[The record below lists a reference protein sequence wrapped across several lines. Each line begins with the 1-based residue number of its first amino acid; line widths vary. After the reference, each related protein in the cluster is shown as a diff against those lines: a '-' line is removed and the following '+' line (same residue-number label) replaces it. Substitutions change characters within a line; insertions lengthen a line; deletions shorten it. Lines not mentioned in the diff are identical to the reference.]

1 MAQAKLVSTA
11 ILQYYD
17 TKLKSWVG
25 TQITGAVAALGDV
38 LTLKGRVDDKT
49 APNAITNP
57 KDGDV
62 YLVGAEGASEFE
74 EYYYYGSAWEFM
86 GTTAMSLYGYVDE
99 KSLYKGEDGSGT
111 TAAPAAGTILA
122 PIVAAATALTARV
135 AANEDAITAI
145 NKADTGI
152 LAQAKKYTD
161 DEVKKVSDKVTA
173 NTTNIQTNTD
183 AIAAINNETTGILAQ
198 AKTYADSKSTDLSTK
213 VTANEDAIKS
223 INDETTGILALSK
236 KYTGDEV
243 KKVDD
248 KVTANTTA
256 IAAINNETTGAV
268 ATSKSYTDTELG
280 KVSTK
285 VTANT
290 DAITAINDTETGAVA
305 TAKSYTDTKVAE
317 VAGAVANIA
326 EESDIDAFFA

>member
-38 LTLKGRVDDKT
+38 LTLKGRVDDK
-49 APNAITNP
+49 AALNSISDP

-135 AANEDAITAI
+135 TANEDAITAI

-152 LAQAKKYTD
+152 LAQAKKYTN

-173 NTTNIQTNTD
+173 NTT
-183 AIAAINNETTGILAQ
+183 AIDAINNEA
-198 AKTYADSKSTDLSTK
+198 
-213 VTANEDAIKS
+213 
-223 INDETTGILALSK
+223 
-236 KYTGDEV
+236 
-243 KKVDD
+243 
-248 KVTANTTA
+248 
-256 IAAINNETTGAV
+256 TGAI
-268 ATSKSYTDTELG
+268 ATSKSYTDTEIG

-285 VTANT
+285 VTANA
-290 DAITAINDTETGAVA
+290 DAITAINDAETGAVA

-317 VAGAVANIA
+317 VATAVANIA